1 MRVSSGQNGKN
12 THKGCL
18 PLPFRP
24 SLTRNGY
31 RRITDSASV
40 FLAIVFGTLAR
51 TKRFSYGIF
60 CSLRSPFFYRFAPG
74 LSLLAERSRERS
86 ATVRGFFFTI
96 SLLSRKVLI
105 MGTMNTLRADY
116 IGKVGKTYGVRQ
128 YGKSIEKAIPFSHS
142 PHNAT
147 QTRSVRAFE
156 KLNRFSAYVAKT
168 FWRYLN
174 LSDKTMYKHNAVAKW
189 LKPCVKNH
197 SFQLANL
204 VEVIPPNS
212 SLRFGNINI
221 DLEAKTA
228 EIEFINAPYS
238 ANTTREDIFIALVT
252 DNGTVKAGGAFS
264 SVSQTVSFS
273 WDYSDFISL
282 SVVMFKSS
290 VQFGKKIINGLC
302 LHTETQNFVIDGILY
317 TSLMPLN
324 EPPRYNEGIL
334 TFSDSDFSF
343 ADNILH
349 WLEN

>member
-1 MRVSSGQNGKN
+1 
-12 THKGCL
+12 
-18 PLPFRP
+18 
-24 SLTRNGY
+24 
-31 RRITDSASV
+31 
-40 FLAIVFGTLAR
+40 
-51 TKRFSYGIF
+51 
-60 CSLRSPFFYRFAPG
+60 
-74 LSLLAERSRERS
+74 
-86 ATVRGFFFTI
+86 
-96 SLLSRKVLI
+96 

-189 LKPCVKNH
+189 IKPCVKNH

-204 VEVIPPNS
+204 VEVIPSNS

-282 SVVMFKSS
+282 TAVMFKSS

-302 LHTETQNFVIDGILY
+302 LSTETQNYVINGILY
-317 TSLMPLN
+317 TSLMPLSETPHYEN
-324 EPPRYNEGIL
+324 GVL
-334 TFSDSDFSF
+334 HF
-343 ADNILH
+343 ATADWEVVDNILH
-349 WLEN
+349 YIEN